1 MAEPYY
7 STGHYLLGVEGL
19 ALLRDGGRRRRF
31 ESLQERVEEIG
42 QIVGN
47 LDSPPYA
54 DRRDRPPVDLDRGY
68 TIWSQRFDTPG
79 KLDHDPIQALEGP
92 IVRSLVGDLPPG
104 SRVLDLGCG
113 TGRHTG
119 SIRDA
124 GHSVVGADLNEA
136 MLELARAKLP
146 GVEFRQAE
154 LTDLPFDSGSFDGVV
169 CGLTF
174 SHVPELQP
182 AIDEIARVLAPGGRA
197 IISAPHPFI
206 VNILAWHPPVFD
218 ADGNGWELPQYEH
231 WHGDYIAAFTK
242 AGMLTRECFE
252 PALTEEHLRDPVRQT
267 PLQAA
272 LEAAIAGRPAVF
284 VWLAE
289 QPA

>member
-1 MAEPYY
+1 LADPYY

-31 ESLQERVEEIG
+31 SNLPERAAEIAE
-42 QIVGN
+42 IVAH
-47 LDSPPYA
+47 LDSPPYS
-54 DRRDRPPVDLDRGY
+54 DRRDRPPVDLDEGY

-79 KLDHDPIQALEGP
+79 LLDHDPIQALEGP
-92 IVRSLVGDLPPG
+92 IVRSLVDELPSG

-119 SIRDA
+119 YIHEA
-124 GHSVVGADLNEA
+124 GQTVVGADLNEA
-136 MLELARAKLP
+136 MLALAREKLP
-146 GVEFRQAE
+146 EVEFRQAE
-154 LTDLPFDSGSFDGVV
+154 LTDLPFDAQSFDAVV

-197 IISAPHPFI
+197 VISSPHPFV

-231 WHGDYIAAFTK
+231 WHGDYIGAFTG
-242 AGMLTRECFE
+242 AGLATRQCFE
-252 PALTEEHLRDPVRQT
+252 PALTEEHLRDPVRKT
-267 PLQAA
+267 PLQDAT
-272 LEAAIAGRPAVF
+272 EAAIAGRPAVF

-289 QPA
+289 KP

>member
-1 MAEPYY
+1 LGDPYY

-31 ESLQERVEEIG
+31 EDLQSRVEEIAA
-42 QIVGN
+42 IVGG
-47 LDSPPYA
+47 LDSPPYS
-54 DRRDRPPVDLDRGY
+54 DRRDRPPVDLDQGY
-68 TIWSQRFDTPG
+68 TIWSRRFDTPG

-92 IVRSLVGDLPPG
+92 IVRSLVGDLPRG

-119 SIRDA
+119 AIREA

-136 MLELARAKLP
+136 MLGLAREKLP
-146 GVEFRQAE
+146 DVEFRQAE
-154 LTDLPFDSGSFDGVV
+154 LTNLPFPDESFDGVV

-174 SHVPELQP
+174 SHVPVLGP
-182 AIDEIARVLAPGGRA
+182 AIAEIARVLVPGGRA
-197 IISAPHPFI
+197 IISAPHPFV

-231 WHGDYIAAFTK
+231 WHGDYIHAFTA
-242 AGMLTRECFE
+242 AGLSTRECFE
-252 PALTEEHLRDPVRQT
+252 PVLTEELLRDPVRQT

-272 LEAAIAGRPAVF
+272 LEAAIADRPAVF

-289 QPA
+289 KT